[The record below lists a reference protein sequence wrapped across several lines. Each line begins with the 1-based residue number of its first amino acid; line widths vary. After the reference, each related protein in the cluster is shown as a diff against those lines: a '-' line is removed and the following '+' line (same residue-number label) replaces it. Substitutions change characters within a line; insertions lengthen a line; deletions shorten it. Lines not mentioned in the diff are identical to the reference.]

1 MEEMKPVKS
10 SYEHDGLKMT
20 LETNQHCI
28 SDVLEAVENVLR
40 GSGFC
45 FRGNIEVVDPDA
57 EMED

>member
-1 MEEMKPVKS
+1 MEEIKPVKS

-20 LETNQHCI
+20 LETDQHTI

-40 GSGFC
+40 GSGF
-45 FRGNIEVVDPDA
+45 FFKGNIEIVDQDA